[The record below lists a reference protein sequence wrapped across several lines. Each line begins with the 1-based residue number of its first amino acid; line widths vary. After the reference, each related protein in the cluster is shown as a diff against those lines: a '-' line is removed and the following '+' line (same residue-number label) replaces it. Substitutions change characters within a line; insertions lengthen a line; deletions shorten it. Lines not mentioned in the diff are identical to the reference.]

1 MPLNAIPPVSEP
13 ARVATHAV
21 LDPRSLGRPVHRLA
35 SFALLLED
43 ALNSLWAEPLNRRYQ
58 AHWHV
63 GGLAFSRG
71 DAPASPGRWLAF
83 RGAAGAWGWRL
94 AREVALGLLAYRYGL
109 PQQAAADAAN
119 PAAPTREPG
128 PVTASE
134 ERLVQQLGQ
143 QVLALLVQCLDRPA
157 GTAPLQ
163 PAALADIECLGV
175 VQPDLRHWRLRGEL
189 QDSRSGAT
197 GALEIT
203 LDDACMDRLFKTL
216 EPARTE
222 RVRSRGDAANAAR
235 PFPHRLGL
243 AMTARLLQKELSLGT
258 LLDLKVGDVLPVRLG
273 ATDVLIDD
281 ARLFTATVAER
292 QGKLCLTTFEDA
304 E

>member
-13 ARVATHAV
+13 ARAATHAV

-35 SFALLLED
+35 SFALQFED

-58 AHWHV
+58 AHWRV
-63 GGLAFSRG
+63 AGLAFSR
-71 DAPASPGRWLAF
+71 DDVPASPGRWLAF
-83 RGAAGAWGWRL
+83 RGDAGGWGWRL

-109 PQQAAADAAN
+109 PQQAASGTAA
-119 PAAPTREPG
+119 ASAPG

-134 ERLVQQLGQ
+134 ERLVEQLGQ
-143 QVLALLVQCLDRPA
+143 QVLGLLVHCLDRPVGA
-157 GTAPLQ
+157 APLQ
-163 PAALADIECLGV
+163 PAAPVAIECLGA
-175 VQPDLRHWRLRGEL
+175 VQPDQRHWCLRGDL
-189 QDSRSGAT
+189 HDARTGAT

-203 LDDACMDRLFKTL
+203 LDNACMDRLFKTL

-222 RVRSRGDAANAAR
+222 RVRGRGNAGNAAR

-243 AMTARLLQKELSLGT
+243 ALTARLLQKELSLGT

-273 ATDVLIDD
+273 STDVLIDD

>member
-1 MPLNAIPPVSEP
+1 MSQNAIPSVFQPSR
-13 ARVATHAV
+13 AAGHAV

-35 SFALLLED
+35 SFALQFED
-43 ALNSLWAEPLNRRYQ
+43 VLNSLWAEPLNRRYQ
-58 AHWHV
+58 AQWRV
-63 GGLAFSRG
+63 SGLSFSR
-71 DAPASPGRWLAF
+71 DDSPASPGRWLAF

-94 AREVALGLLAYRYGL
+94 AREVALGQLAYRYGL
-109 PQQAAADAAN
+109 QQTAADAAA
-119 PAAPTREPG
+119 PAPELG
-128 PVTASE
+128 LVTASE

-143 QVLALLVQCLDRPA
+143 QVLALLVQCLDQPV
-157 GTAPLQ
+157 GTALLQ
-163 PAALADIECLGV
+163 PAAPIDIECLGV

-189 QDSRSGAT
+189 QDGRSGAS

-203 LDDACMDRLFKTL
+203 LDNACMDRLFKTL
-216 EPARTE
+216 EPVRVE
-222 RVRSRGDAANAAR
+222 RVRGSAQAAR

-243 AMTARLLQKELSLGT
+243 ALTARLLQKELSLGT